1 MKPILLLTTL
11 LLSLLMVAC
20 EFEREQNGYPKNVQ
34 FGPEGGTLRYKGD
47 GQFVDFTLENANH
60 DCESSP
66 VIDDSISVTMDW
78 LTVKGAFYGNEMIIT
93 AKPLTDG
100 KSRKLKIYGS
110 FGNTYSETVVT
121 QKR

>member
-34 FGPEGGTLRYKGD
+34 FGSEGGTLRYKGD
-47 GQFVDFTLENANH
+47 GQFVSFTLENANY
-60 DCESSP
+60 DGESSP
-66 VIDDSISVTMDW
+66 IIDDSISVTMDW

-93 AKPLTDG
+93 AKPLTEG